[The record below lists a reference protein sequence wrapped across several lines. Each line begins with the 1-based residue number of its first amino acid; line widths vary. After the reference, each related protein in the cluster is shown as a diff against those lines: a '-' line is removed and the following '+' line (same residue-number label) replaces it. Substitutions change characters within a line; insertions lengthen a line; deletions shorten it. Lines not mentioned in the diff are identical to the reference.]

1 MGNIKSDIQALADF
15 VDNIDFDSVLSTA
28 ELVASFAPI
37 PYLSKI
43 ISLLRF
49 FVRHKQHIAIATTL
63 TRKASNAFDDSDN
76 FTPLALIS
84 KGTGSSNERD
94 MALIE
99 DLHTNEKM
107 QFQQLLEVAK
117 MDGVISP
124 EEREF
129 LIPRGVSA
137 GYSMPEIEAM
147 LKI

>member
-1 MGNIKSDIQALADF
+1 MGNAKSSIQPLADF

-37 PYLSKI
+37 PYLPKI

-49 FVRHKQHIAIATTL
+49 FVKHKQHITIATTL
-63 TRKASNAFDDSDN
+63 TRKASNTFDDSNN
-76 FTPLALIS
+76 FSPLSLIS
-84 KGTGSSNERD
+84 KGKKSNNKHD
-94 MALIE
+94 MSIP
-99 DLHTNEKM
+99 TNEKV

-117 MDGVISP
+117 MDGLISP

-129 LIPRGVSA
+129 LIPRGLSA
-137 GYSMPEIEAM
+137 GYSRTEIETL